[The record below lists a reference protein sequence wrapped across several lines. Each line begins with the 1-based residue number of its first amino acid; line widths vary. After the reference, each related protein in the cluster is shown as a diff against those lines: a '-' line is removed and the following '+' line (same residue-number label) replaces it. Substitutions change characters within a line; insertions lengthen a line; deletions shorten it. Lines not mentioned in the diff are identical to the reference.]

1 MQCNNVTCVSPEN
14 RRHRHVARV
23 GKVKGKIGKL
33 RDDNHLENVD

>member
-14 RRHRHVARV
+14 RRHVARV